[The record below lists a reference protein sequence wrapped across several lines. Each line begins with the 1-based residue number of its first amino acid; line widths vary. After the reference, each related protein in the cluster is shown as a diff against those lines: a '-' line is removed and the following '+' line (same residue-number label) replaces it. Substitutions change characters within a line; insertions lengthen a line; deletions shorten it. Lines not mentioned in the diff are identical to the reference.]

1 MHAIHTALF
10 AIASLGVVGT
20 AHATPIVFT
29 QTTYTSFAQAD
40 AGNVSDG
47 PNSAVS
53 ITGLPLSSA
62 AAATSLDGDVA
73 SAVAFADHLFLT
85 TTSEANTLPGVASG
99 NAIGTFSGTFDAV
112 PGQIN
117 LSFDFDTLLDT
128 LAGGLASSTLAIT
141 LTVGNLPL
149 FDALI
154 TDPGVFNQQFVL
166 NSGGAG
172 RFDLSLIG
180 TTFAD
185 PASYAFTLATVN
197 AALDAT
203 PFAVPEPASAGLLL
217 AGFVGFAWAIR
228 RKTAPA

>member
-10 AIASLGVVGT
+10 AIASLGIVG
-20 AHATPIVFT
+20 ASHATPIVFT

-40 AGNVSDG
+40 AGKVSDG
-47 PNSAVS
+47 PNSDLSV
-53 ITGLPLSSA
+53 TGLPLSSA
-62 AAATSLDGDVA
+62 AAAASPGGDAA

-85 TTSEANTLPGVASG
+85 TTSEASALAGVASG
-99 NAIGTFSGTFDAV
+99 NAVGTFSGTFDAV

-117 LSFDFDTLLDT
+117 LSYTFDALLDT
-128 LAGGLASSTLAIT
+128 LADGLASSTLAVT
-141 LTVGNLPL
+141 LTVGNLTL

-154 TDPGVFNQQFVL
+154 TDPGAFNHLFYL

-185 PASYAFTLATVN
+185 PASHAFTLATVN

-203 PFAVPEPASAGLLL
+203 PLAVPEPASAGLLL
-217 AGFVGFAWAIR
+217 AGLAGLAWTLR
-228 RKTAPA
+228 RKTPPA